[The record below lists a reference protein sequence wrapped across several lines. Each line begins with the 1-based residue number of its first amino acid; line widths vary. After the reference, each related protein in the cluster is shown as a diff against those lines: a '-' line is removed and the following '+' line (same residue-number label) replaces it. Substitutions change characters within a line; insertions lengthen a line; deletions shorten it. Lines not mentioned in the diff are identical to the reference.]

1 MNVVDII
8 IKKRDGQTL
17 TKEEIKYLI
26 DGYTKDIIPDYQMSA
41 FLMAT
46 YFKGMTD
53 EETYNLTM
61 AMKNS
66 GKTIDLSRI
75 QGFKVDKHS
84 TGGVGDKTTLVL
96 APMVASLGIKF
107 AKMSGRGL
115 GHTGGT
121 LDKLEAIRG
130 FNTKMD
136 IEDFIDQVENINLA
150 IIGQSEEIDKA
161 DKKMYAL
168 RDVTGT
174 VPSIPLIASS
184 IMSKKLAAGADAIVL
199 DVKVGSGAFMK
210 NLEEAKKLAELM
222 KNIGDYAKKKI
233 TCVLTNMDEPLGYA
247 IGNSLE
253 VIEAIDT
260 LNGRGPKDLT
270 ELCLTLGSYLVL
282 DSNLVKNLE
291 EARALLLEQIRSGK
305 ALATFSE
312 LVKAQDGNVDYIYHK
327 ELFDLGEELVIY
339 ATESGYISRI
349 DSYKIGHA
357 SMLLGSGRENLDSEI
372 DYSVGIVL
380 SKKVGDYVNK
390 GEEICKMYIGDK
402 NVDEAIEL
410 VLDAY
415 SYSENEIEPK
425 LILDVVR

>member
-17 TKEEIKYLI
+17 TNEEIKYLI

-339 ATESGYISRI
+339 APESGYISRI

>member
-339 ATESGYISRI
+339 APESGYISRI

>member
-26 DGYTKDIIPDYQMSA
+26 EGYTKDIIPDYQMSA

-327 ELFDLGEELVIY
+327 ELFDLGEELIIY
-339 ATESGYISRI
+339 APESGYISRI

>member
-327 ELFDLGEELVIY
+327 ELFDLGEEIIIY
-339 ATESGYISRI
+339 APESGYISRI

>member
-339 ATESGYISRI
+339 APESGYISRI

-390 GEEICKMYIGDK
+390 GI
-402 NVDEAIEL
+402 
-410 VLDAY
+410 
-415 SYSENEIEPK
+415 SP
-425 LILDVVR
+425 

>member
-282 DSNLVKNLE
+282 DSGLVKNLE
-291 EARALLLEQIRSGK
+291 EARVLLLDQIRSGK

-339 ATESGYISRI
+339 APESGYISRI

-415 SYSENEIEPK
+415 SYSKEEIEPK